1 VKIDGRWR
9 LAGEEDEP
17 EPERIEPEPEDLSRW
32 VIAVGAKARSSTARG
47 TDSGQRSVWAVEKL
61 WTTLCTILW
70 AKVRRYADGRTKHIL
85 RKGPPRKGG
94 PERNAP
100 RSRREAAKWIRQVK
114 SASKFPRSL
123 RPPPRSCG
131 LKSSTRASATT
142 VWVARPDTIR
152 RPHSQRLEL

>member
-1 VKIDGRWR
+1 MKIDGRWR

-32 VIAVGAKARSSTARG
+32 VIAAGAKARSSTARG

-114 SASKFPRSL
+114 SASKFPSEPQTAAQIVRSKEFNAGVSDDRL
-123 RPPPRSCG
+123 GCSPRYD
-131 LKSSTRASATT
+131 TT
-142 VWVARPDTIR
+142 TP
-152 RPHSQRLEL
+152 